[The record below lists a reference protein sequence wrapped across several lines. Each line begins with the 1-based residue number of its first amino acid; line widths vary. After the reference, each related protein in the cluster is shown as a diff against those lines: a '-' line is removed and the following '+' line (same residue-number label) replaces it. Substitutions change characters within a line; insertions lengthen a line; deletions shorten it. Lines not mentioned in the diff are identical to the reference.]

1 MQDLFESQEQTQCW
15 LISRDAKGKIRCIDI
30 HYTKEDD
37 SEYIIHR
44 HSFQYKGK
52 RTVQPEINITS
63 GKVNRDAH
71 AQTILR
77 FLSLVK
83 TYKDKGYKEI
93 QNDPDS
99 YTEEY
104 LSSILPEYNTDSNGF
119 KKHMLAKQ
127 IDKVSEKALNAVP
140 FWYASRK
147 IDGLRCSFY
156 WDGKR
161 IKSASRGGG
170 DYDLALKH
178 FIENKKFIKF
188 FQNHPDYVLDGELYK
203 HGKSLQ
209 QISGAARLEKN
220 AYDCDWLQYYI
231 YDIMI
236 PNTPFIERIKLL
248 INIAKELG
256 IGFDPYHEFKEGD
269 LQVQIVP
276 HVKVA
281 GYDNMMKLHNK
292 YVEEGFEG
300 VVIRDPKANYEFGS
314 RKNCMIKIKKY
325 RDDCFKVIG
334 IEPGLRGAEDLV
346 FILEAPNGSSF
357 KAKPLGDRATKQE
370 YWDNFDKKYKG
381 HIGECKF
388 FYYSDEGVPLQPAF
402 KAFRWDIDN

>member
-30 HYTKEDD
+30 HFTKEDD
-37 SEYIIHR
+37 ESFIIHR
-44 HSFQYKGK
+44 TSFQYKGK
-52 RTVQPEINITS
+52 RTLQPDITITQ
-63 GKVNRDAH
+63 GKVKRDAH
-71 AQTILR
+71 AQTILQ
-77 FLSLVK
+77 FMSLIK

-93 QNDPDS
+93 EKDPDTYAES
-99 YTEEY
+99 A
-104 LSSILPEYNTDSNGF
+104 LNAILPEFNTDANGF
-119 KKHMLAKQ
+119 RKHMLAKQ
-127 IDKVSEKALNAVP
+127 IDKVSEKALNSVK

-156 WDGKR
+156 WDGNK

-170 DYDLALKH
+170 DYDFALLH
-178 FIENKKFIKF
+178 FIENPKFIEF
-188 FQNHPDYVLDGELYK
+188 FKNHPDYVLDGELYK

-209 QISGAARLEKN
+209 QISGAARLEVN

-231 YDIMI
+231 YDVMI
-236 PNTPFIERIKLL
+236 PNTPFKERIKIL
-248 INIAKELG
+248 IDIAKELH
-256 IGFDPYHEFKEGD
+256 IGFDPYHEFSKGD
-269 LQVQIVP
+269 LQAQIVP
-276 HVKVA
+276 HVKVS

-300 VVIRDPKANYEFGS
+300 VVIRDPNANYEFGS

-334 IEPGLRGAEDLV
+334 IEPGLRGSEDMV
-346 FILEAPNGSSF
+346 FILETSDGIPF
-357 KAKPLGDRATKQE
+357 KAKPLGDRATKEE
-370 YWDNFDKKYKG
+370 YWNNFESKYKG

-402 KAFRWDIDN
+402 KAFRWDI